1 MDNYVGKRL
10 DGRYEIHEIIGVGGM
25 AVVYKAYDN
34 IDRKIVAVKIL
45 KDEFLTN
52 EEFKR
57 RFKNESK
64 AIAVLSHPNIVKVLD
79 VSFGDRL
86 QYIVMEYVEGITL
99 KEYIEQ
105 QGRVKTREALY
116 FVMQILRALQHAHD
130 KGIVHRDIKPQNIM
144 LISNGTLKVTD
155 FGIAT
160 FSRDETKT
168 MTGTAIGSVHYISP
182 EQAKGSV
189 TDAKSDIYSVGVV
202 LYEMLTGSL
211 PFQSEN
217 AVSVALMQL
226 QKEPKR
232 PRELNPD
239 IPIGLDQIIMKA
251 MQKNTADRYQSAAEM
266 LVDLSEFSRNPNI
279 KFDYNFFVDNQPT
292 KYIPSNEI
300 KKKLDEDQSQAEQP
314 VEDETIDEAAAQKK
328 KTISILSGVLGGLIL
343 FVMIMIVIFVSGSS
357 KKLKVPNFVGL
368 NYAEEI
374 LSNKEYEQYWEFI
387 ETKFVVDSTVDDGTV
402 ISQTPT
408 KGKRISEGKTILL
421 EIASNNSKIPIPD
434 VYGKEMTVA
443 QSTIRSEGFLV
454 QIEYDTESEGEEGVV
469 IRTSPER
476 GELAAQ
482 NSTVIIYIPSPNGA
496 GKTVTVP
503 VLAGETLTSAKKILE
518 DMGLVLDISG
528 STKRDSDRPKGQIIG
543 NAFAEQE
550 VPVGTKIAVYIS
562 TGEQGHTD
570 IELELP
576 DLDGKK
582 AELEVKIN
590 DKSYETD
597 TVKLDGSKYTVTVG
611 GSGGSNKIKIYID
624 DQKVYSAKADFAN
637 DILLGEEILT
647 DVETFEYTTEETTT
661 EEEDTTKAEKT
672 TNPDKTTEATKTDKT
687 TETKTTEP
695 VSSDVGTTEETTE
708 RPTVDHNST
717 EPESEDNTDNDD
729 ETEPESKSESKADNK
744 KPVSEE

>member
-105 QGRVKTREALY
+105 QGRVKIREALY

-226 QKEPKR
+226 QQEPKR

-239 IPIGLDQIIMKA
+239 IPIGLEQIVMKA

-300 KKKLDEDQSQAEQP
+300 KAKLDEEQQQQQQEEQLSNAEMA
-314 VEDETIDEAAAQKK
+314 AAAQKK
-328 KTISILSGVLGGLIL
+328 KTIGILSGVLAGLIL
-343 FVMIMIVIFVSGSS
+343 FIIIMVIIFVSGSS
-357 KKLKVPNFVGL
+357 KKLTVPQFVGL

-374 LSNKEYEQYWEFI
+374 LANKEYEEYWEYI

-408 KGKRISEGKTILL
+408 KGKKISEGKKILL
-421 EIASNNSKIPIPD
+421 EIASNNSKVPVPD
-434 VYGKEMTVA
+434 VYGLELTVA
-443 QSTIRSEGFLV
+443 QSTIRSESFLV
-454 QIEYDTESEGEEGVV
+454 QVEYDTESEGEEGIV
-469 IRTSPER
+469 IKTSPEK
-476 GELAAQ
+476 GELAAP
-482 NSTVIIYIPSPNGA
+482 NSTVIIYIPSPMGA

-503 VLAGETLTSAKKILE
+503 VLAGETLSSAKKILE
-518 DMGLVLDISG
+518 DLGLELDVSG

-550 VPVGTKIAVYIS
+550 VPKGTKIAVYIS
-562 TGEQGHTD
+562 TGQQGHAD
-570 IELELP
+570 INIDLP
-576 DLDGKK
+576 DLSSKKGK
-582 AELEVKIN
+582 LVVKIN
-590 DKSYETD
+590 GNEYKTEN
-597 TVKLDGSKYTVTVG
+597 VVLDGSAYTVSVG
-611 GSGGSNKIKIYID
+611 GSGSSNSIKIYID
-624 DQKVYSAKADFAN
+624 GQKVYSAKADFIN
-637 DILLGEEILT
+637 DALSGEDILT
-647 DVETFEYTTEETTT
+647 DVKTYKYTTEAPATSTHDSTTT
-661 EEEDTTKAEKT
+661 TKNTSNSAEPSVADTSTSSG
-672 TNPDKTTEATKTDKT
+672 
-687 TETKTTEP
+687 TTEP
-695 VSSDVGTTEETTE
+695 TSE
-708 RPTVDHNST
+708 RPTVDHNAENT
-717 EPESEDNTDNDD
+717 ATDNQ
-729 ETEPESKSESKADNK
+729 NQQ
-744 KPVSEE
+744 

>member
-34 IDRKIVAVKIL
+34 IDQKTVAVKIL

-105 QGRVKTREALY
+105 QGKVRIREALY

-168 MTGTAIGSVHYISP
+168 MSGTAIGSVHYISP
-182 EQAKGSV
+182 EQAKGSL

-232 PRELNPD
+232 PREINPD
-239 IPIGLDQIIMKA
+239 IPIGLEQIVMKA

-266 LVDLSEFSRNPNI
+266 LMDLSEFSRNPNV

-292 KYIPSNEI
+292 KYIPSDEI
-300 KKKLDEDQSQAEQP
+300 KEKLNADAQNSEEEVDEEAL
-314 VEDETIDEAAAQKK
+314 AAAQKK
-328 KTISILSGVLGGLIL
+328 KTIGILAGVLGGLAL
-343 FVMIMIVIFVSGSS
+343 FAIIMIIIFVSGSS
-357 KKLKVPNFVGL
+357 KKLTVPDFIGM
-368 NYAEEI
+368 NYAEDI
-374 LSNKEYEQYWEFI
+374 LANKDYEEYWEYI
-387 ETKFVVDSTVDDGTV
+387 ETKFIVDSTVDDGTV
-402 ISQTPT
+402 INQSPN
-408 KGKRISEGKTILL
+408 KGKKISEGKTILL
-421 EIASNNSKIPIPD
+421 EIASNNSKIPVPD

-443 QSTIRSEGFLV
+443 QSMIRSEGFLV
-454 QIEYDTESEGEEGVV
+454 QIEYDDESTGEEGIV
-469 IRTSPER
+469 IRTSPEK

-482 NSTVIIYIPSPNGA
+482 NSTVIIYIPSPTGS

-503 VLAGETLTSAKKILE
+503 VLAGETLASAKEILE
-518 DMGLVLDISG
+518 NLGLVLDVSG
-528 STKRDSDRPKGQIIG
+528 STKRDSDRPAGQIIG

-550 VPVGTKIAVYIS
+550 VPKGTKIAVYIS
-562 TGEQGHTD
+562 TGQQGHAD
-570 IELELP
+570 INIDLP

-582 AELEVKIN
+582 GKLVVKVN
-590 DKSYETD
+590 DEEQDSD
-597 TVKLDGSKYTVTVG
+597 NVVLDGSAYTVTIG
-611 GSGGSNKIKIYID
+611 GSGSSNKVKIFID
-624 DQKVYSAKADFAN
+624 GQKVYSANADFTS
-637 DILLGEEILT
+637 DVLSGVEILSN
-647 DVETFEYTTEETTT
+647 VKTFNYTTTQKPTETTT
-661 EEEDTTKAEKT
+661 TQPASQTTTESTTQPTSTTSEVPTSEQEDTTKPT
-672 TNPDKTTEATKTDKT
+672 TD
-687 TETKTTEP
+687 
-695 VSSDVGTTEETTE
+695 
-708 RPTVDHNST
+708 RPTVDH
-717 EPESEDNTDNDD
+717 DLTDPFD
-729 ETEPESKSESKADNK
+729 ETQ
-744 KPVSEE
+744 

>member
-34 IDRKIVAVKIL
+34 IDKKIVAVKIL
-45 KDEFLTN
+45 KDEYLAN

-105 QGRVKTREALY
+105 QGRVKIREALY

-226 QKEPKR
+226 QQEPKR

-239 IPIGLDQIIMKA
+239 IPIGLEQIVMKA

-266 LVDLSEFSRNPNI
+266 LVDLGEFSRNPNI

-300 KKKLDEDQSQAEQP
+300 KKKLDEEQQQQQEEQQAE
-314 VEDETIDEAAAQKK
+314 DEEAKAAAQKK
-328 KTISILSGVLGGLIL
+328 KTIGILSGVLGGLVL
-343 FVMIMIVIFVSGSS
+343 FVIIMVAIFASGSS
-357 KKLKVPNFVGL
+357 KKLTVPDFVGK
-368 NYAEEI
+368 NYAEDI
-374 LSNKEYEQYWEFI
+374 LANKEYEAYWEYI

-402 ISQTPT
+402 INQTPA
-408 KGKRISEGKTILL
+408 KGKKISEGKKILL
-421 EIASNNSKIPIPD
+421 EIASNNSKIPVPD
-434 VYGKEMTVA
+434 VYGKELTVA

-454 QIEYDTESEGEEGVV
+454 QVEYDTESDGEDGIV

-482 NSTVIIYIPSPNGA
+482 NSTVIIYIPSQNGA

-503 VLAGETLTSAKKILE
+503 VLAGETLSSAKKILE
-518 DMGLVLDISG
+518 DLGLVLDVSG

-550 VPVGTKIAVYIS
+550 VPKGTKIAVYIS
-562 TGEQGHTD
+562 TGQQGHVD
-570 IELELP
+570 VNIDLP
-576 DLDGKK
+576 DAGGISGK
-582 AELEVKIN
+582 LVVKVN
-590 DKSYETD
+590 GVSDQKETV
-597 TVKLDGSKYTVTVG
+597 TLDGSAYTVTVG
-611 GSGGSNKIKIYID
+611 GSGTSNTIKIYID
-624 DQKVYSAKADFAN
+624 GQKVYSAKADFAN
-637 DILLGEEILT
+637 DVLSGVDILS
-647 DVETFEYTTEETTT
+647 DVKTYTYTTT
-661 EEEDTTKAEKT
+661 EKTTQSTSAPTSAPPATTNPTTSTPTQPVSDTTKPT
-672 TNPDKTTEATKTDKT
+672 TD
-687 TETKTTEP
+687 
-695 VSSDVGTTEETTE
+695 
-708 RPTVDHNST
+708 RPTVDHGT
-717 EPESEDNTDNDD
+717 TA
-729 ETEPESKSESKADNK
+729 T
-744 KPVSEE
+744 PVAP

>member
-34 IDRKIVAVKIL
+34 IDQKIVAVKIL
-45 KDEFLTN
+45 KDEYLTN

-105 QGRVKTREALY
+105 QGRVKIREALY

-226 QKEPKR
+226 QQEPKR

-239 IPIGLDQIIMKA
+239 IPIGLEQIVMKA

-266 LVDLSEFSRNPNI
+266 LVDLGEFSRNPNI
-279 KFDYNFFVDNQPT
+279 KFDYNFFVDKQPT
-292 KYIPSNEI
+292 KYIPANEI
-300 KKKLDEDQSQAEQP
+300 KKKLDEDQKQQEEQQLD
-314 VEDETIDEAAAQKK
+314 DEEAKAAAQKK
-328 KTISILSGVLGGLIL
+328 KTIGILAGVLGGLVL
-343 FVMIMIVIFVSGSS
+343 FVIIMVAIFASGSS
-357 KKLKVPNFVGL
+357 KKLTVPDFVGK
-368 NYAEEI
+368 NYAEDI
-374 LSNKEYEQYWEFI
+374 LANKEYEAYWEYI

-402 ISQTPT
+402 INQTPA
-408 KGKRISEGKTILL
+408 KGKKISEGKKILL
-421 EIASNNSKIPIPD
+421 EIASNNSKIPVPD
-434 VYGKEMTVA
+434 VYGKELTVA

-454 QIEYDTESEGEEGVV
+454 QVEYDTESEGEDGIV

-482 NSTVIIYIPSPNGA
+482 NSTVIIYIPSQNGT

-503 VLAGETLTSAKKILE
+503 VLAGETLSSAKKILE
-518 DMGLVLDISG
+518 DLGLVLDVAG
-528 STKRDSDRPKGQIIG
+528 STKRDSDRPAGQIIG

-550 VPVGTKIAVYIS
+550 VPKGTKIAVYIS
-562 TGEQGHTD
+562 TGQQGHAD
-570 IELELP
+570 VNIDLP
-576 DLDGKK
+576 DAGGIKGK
-582 AELEVKIN
+582 LEVKVN
-590 DKSYETD
+590 GVSKQKETV
-597 TVKLDGSKYTVTVG
+597 TLDGSAYTVTVG
-611 GSGGSNKIKIYID
+611 GSGTSNTIKIYID
-624 DQKVYSAKADFAN
+624 GQKVYSAKADFAN
-637 DILLGEEILT
+637 DVLSGVDILS
-647 DVETFEYTTEETTT
+647 DVKTYSYTTT
-661 EEEDTTKAEKT
+661 E
-672 TNPDKTTEATKTDKT
+672 KTTESTSAPTSAPT
-687 TETKTTEP
+687 TAPTQPTTAPSQP
-695 VSSDVGTTEETTE
+695 VSETTKPTTD
-708 RPTVDHNST
+708 RPTVDHSST
-717 EPESEDNTDNDD
+717 DAS
-729 ETEPESKSESKADNK
+729 AAQ
-744 KPVSEE
+744 

>member
-10 DGRYEIHEIIGVGGM
+10 DGRYEIQEIIGVGGM

-34 IDRKIVAVKIL
+34 IDQKIVAVKIL

-105 QGRVKTREALY
+105 QGKVKIREALY
-116 FVMQILRALQHAHD
+116 FTMQILRALQHAHD

-226 QKEPKR
+226 QQEPKR

-239 IPIGLDQIIMKA
+239 IPIGLEQIVMKA
-251 MQKNTADRYQSAAEM
+251 MQKNAADRYQSAAEM

-279 KFDYNFFVDNQPT
+279 KFDYNFFVDSQPT

-300 KKKLDEDQSQAEQP
+300 KKKLDEEEQKHDEEQKAL
-314 VEDETIDEAAAQKK
+314 EDEEARAAAQKK
-328 KTISILSGVLGGLIL
+328 KTIGILSGVLGGLVL
-343 FVMIMIVIFVSGSS
+343 FIIIMVAIFASGSS
-357 KKLKVPNFVGL
+357 KKLTVPNFVGL
-368 NYAEEI
+368 NYAEDI
-374 LSNKEYEQYWEFI
+374 LANQEYSEYWDYI
-387 ETKFVVDSTVDDGTV
+387 ETKFVVDSTVDDGMV
-402 ISQTPT
+402 ISQSPA
-408 KGKRISEGKTILL
+408 KGKKISEGKKILL
-421 EIASNNSKIPIPD
+421 EIASNNSKIAVPD
-434 VYGKEMTVA
+434 VYGNQLAIA
-443 QSTIRSEGFLV
+443 QNMIRSEGFITQV
-454 QIEYDTESEGEEGVV
+454 EYDTESDGEEGVV
-469 IRTSPER
+469 IRTSPAR
-476 GELAAQ
+476 GDLAAQ
-482 NSTVIIYIPSPNGA
+482 GSTVIIYIPSPNGT
-496 GKTVTVP
+496 GDTVTVP
-503 VLAGETLTSAKKILE
+503 VLAGETLSSAKKILE
-518 DMGLVLDISG
+518 DLGLILDISG
-528 STKRDSDRPKGQIIG
+528 STNRDSDRPKGQIIG

-550 VPVGTKIAVYIS
+550 VPKGTKIAVYIS
-562 TGEQGHTD
+562 TGQQGHVD
-570 IELELP
+570 INIDLP
-576 DLDGKK
+576 NVGGEKGK
-582 AELEVKIN
+582 LEVKLNGI
-590 DKSYETD
+590 SYSKETV
-597 TVKLDGSKYTVTVG
+597 TLDGSAYTVTVG
-611 GSGGSNKIKIYID
+611 GSGSSNTIKIYID
-624 DQKVYSAKADFAN
+624 GQKVYSAKADFAN
-637 DILLGEEILT
+637 DVLSGVDILSDIKT
-647 DVETFEYTTEETTT
+647 YSYTTTQAPSASTAAPTSEPSSAPTTSAST
-661 EEEDTTKAEKT
+661 QPTPDTTK
-672 TNPDKTTEATKTDKT
+672 
-687 TETKTTEP
+687 
-695 VSSDVGTTEETTE
+695 STTE
-708 RPTVDHNST
+708 RQTVDHDT
-717 EPESEDNTDNDD
+717 TDPSD
-729 ETEPESKSESKADNK
+729 SAQ
-744 KPVSEE
+744 

>member
-34 IDRKIVAVKIL
+34 IDQKIVAVKIL

-105 QGRVKTREALY
+105 QGRVKIREALY

-182 EQAKGSV
+182 EQAKGSL

-202 LYEMLTGSL
+202 LYEMLTGCL

-226 QKEPKR
+226 QQEPKK
-232 PRELNPD
+232 PREINPD
-239 IPIGLDQIIMKA
+239 IPIGLEQIVMKA

-266 LVDLSEFSRNPNI
+266 LVDLSEFSRNPNV
-279 KFDYNFFVDNQPT
+279 KFDYTFFVDTQPT
-292 KYIPSNEI
+292 KYIPSDVI
-300 KKKLDEDQSQAEQP
+300 KEKLNNDKPKDEEDDEDSTQ
-314 VEDETIDEAAAQKK
+314 TAQKK
-328 KTISILSGVLGGLIL
+328 KTIGILAGVLGGLIL
-343 FVMIMIVIFVSGSS
+343 FAIIMVVIFVSGSS
-357 KKLKVPNFVGL
+357 KKLAVPNFEGL
-368 NYAEEI
+368 NYAEDI
-374 LSNKEYEQYWEFI
+374 LANKEYEEYWEYF
-387 ETKFVVDSTVDDGTV
+387 ETKFVVDSTVDDGVV
-402 ISQTPT
+402 ISQSPK
-408 KGKRISEGKTILL
+408 KGKKISEGDKILL

-443 QSTIRSEGFLV
+443 QSTIRSEGFFV
-454 QIEYDTESEGEEGVV
+454 QVEYDEDSTAEEGIV

-476 GELAAQ
+476 GELAAA
-482 NSTVIIYIPSPNGA
+482 NSTVIIYIPSPEGT
-496 GKTVTVP
+496 GDTVTVP

-518 DMGLVLDISG
+518 DRGLVLDVSG
-528 STKRDSDRPKGQIIG
+528 STRRDSDLPEGQIIG

-550 VPVGTKIAVYIS
+550 VPKGTKIAVYIS
-562 TGEQGHTD
+562 TGQQGHAD
-570 IELELP
+570 INIELP

-582 AELEVKIN
+582 GKVVVKIN
-590 DKSYETD
+590 DEEVKSEK
-597 TVKLDGSKYTVTVG
+597 VVLDGSSYTVSVG
-611 GSGGSNKIKIYID
+611 GSGTQNKIKIFID
-624 DQKVYSAKADFAN
+624 GQKVYSANAN
-637 DILLGEEILT
+637 FKSDVLSGVEILSNEKMF
-647 DVETFEYTTEETTT
+647 DYTTTT
-661 EEEDTTKAEKT
+661 EKT
-672 TNPDKTTEATKTDKT
+672 TESTEPSTTTTAPSTTEATT
-687 TETKTTEP
+687 TMPPESDT
-695 VSSDVGTTEETTE
+695 VSQPTSTEETPTKE
-708 RPTVDHNST
+708 TTDRPTVDHNAV
-717 EPESEDNTDNDD
+717 TDPTDV
-729 ETEPESKSESKADNK
+729 
-744 KPVSEE
+744 PVSQE